1 MDMDEELPDEVPTEP
16 MDVKTTDTMTLFN
29 NNEDVSKV
37 LMDLVVEGTEEDRE
51 EVLEF
56 RRERLFKPLWE
67 SGNMERDYVLEK
79 AQEREDDAVEVYEGR
94 ISEIN
99 EEEGEEI
106 SIPEFILRLQ
116 GQDELAEALLDN
128 LVGADA

>member
-1 MDMDEELPDEVPTEP
+1 MNMDEELPDEVPTEP

-29 NNEDVSKV
+29 NNKDVSRA
-37 LMDLVVEGTEEDRE
+37 LMDLVVDGTEEDRE

-67 SGNMERDYVLEK
+67 SGTMERDYVLEK

-106 SIPEFILRLQ
+106 SIPDFILRLQ
-116 GQDELAEALLDN
+116 GQDELAEALLEK